1 MKSPILSYLEYLHAE
16 GLQNTAGAPAA
27 YIPELGR
34 VSPDLFG
41 ICLATSDGYVYEV
54 GDSQH
59 PFTIQSISKP
69 FSYGLALM
77 DQGFDAVDA
86 KVDVEPSGEAFNE
99 ISLAPDSGRP
109 RNPMINAG
117 AIVSTSLVAAT
128 ASSTGTNRYD
138 RIRDAYSGFAGRE
151 LSLSQEVFESEQS
164 SGYRNL
170 ALGYLLRSFGIIE
183 EDPAPIVEDYFKQ
196 CSLEVT
202 CYDLSIMA
210 ATLANNGVNPISG
223 KRMLSVDVVERVL
236 SVMGT
241 SGMYDGA
248 GNWVTYV
255 GMPAKSGV
263 GGGII
268 AVLPGQ
274 IGVAV
279 FSPPLD
285 EHGNSVRGVEV
296 CRRLSRDLQMHFVR
310 AGRTGRSAVRC
321 SYSVA
326 DSPSGARRSEESEQ
340 VLSEHG
346 GLARVYELAGD
357 LLFAGAETV
366 VRAVSTLGDEVRYA
380 VLDLLRVD
388 EITEVAKKMI
398 AELHSQMAL
407 VGREL
412 LLVDPE
418 RKLADMDLPPELPPA
433 KVFGSRQDAIEW
445 CEAKILTAY
454 STSFE
459 SPDHARIFDSSLFD
473 GLDHMDAQDLRSRM
487 VEKNFADG
495 EQIISSDEAFRGIFF
510 VVQGQAV
517 ANGSASNGR
526 QLRLTSVNPGATF
539 GESALI
545 SGGVRGVQLTA
556 VGPLETLFLSAEAIA
571 SLEETHKDLA
581 IKLWRALTRGGY
593 ESLDR
598 RLQEV
603 AVRLGG

>member
-16 GLQNTAGAPAA
+16 GKQNTAGAPAA

-34 VSPDLFG
+34 VSPELFG
-41 ICLATSDGYVYEV
+41 ISLATADGYTYEV
-54 GDSQH
+54 GDARH

-69 FSYGLALM
+69 FSYGIALM
-77 DQGFDAVDA
+77 DQGFDAVDR

-99 ISLAPDSGRP
+99 ISLTPGSGRP

-117 AIVSTSLVAAT
+117 AIVSTSLVRPEAA
-128 ASSTGTNRYD
+128 GRYE
-138 RIRDAYSGFAGRE
+138 RIRAAYSGFAGRD

-183 EDPAPIVEDYFKQ
+183 ENPSPIVEDYFKQ

-202 CYDLSIMA
+202 CHDLSIMA

-223 KRMLSVDVVERVL
+223 ERLLTDDVVERVL

-248 GNWVTYV
+248 GNWITHV

-296 CRRLSRDLQMHFVR
+296 CRRLSQDLQMHFVR

-326 DSPSGARRSEESEQ
+326 DSPSGSRRSEESRA
-340 VLSEHG
+340 VLNQHG
-346 GLARVYELAGD
+346 GIARVYELAGD
-357 LLFAGAETV
+357 LLFSGAESV
-366 VRAVSTLGDEVRYA
+366 VRAVSDLEAEVRYV

-388 EITEVAKKMI
+388 EVSEVAKKMI
-398 AELHSQMAL
+398 AELHSRLAL
-407 VGREL
+407 EDREL

-418 RKLADMDLPPELPPA
+418 GKLGDVDLPPELPGA
-433 KVFGSRQDAIEW
+433 RVFGSRQDAIEW
-445 CEAKILTAY
+445 CEAKILTAFG
-454 STSFE
+454 TSFE
-459 SPDHARIFDSSLFD
+459 SPEHARIFESSLFE
-473 GLDHMDAQDLRSRM
+473 GLDHADALDLRSMMLER
-487 VEKNFADG
+487 VFDDG
-495 EQIISSDEAFRGIFF
+495 ERVLGPDESFPGVFF
-510 VVQGQAV
+510 VVQGQV
-517 ANGSASNGR
+517 ISSGTASNGR
-526 QLRLTSVNPGATF
+526 RLRLTSVNPGATF

-545 SGGVRGVQLTA
+545 GARAGGVELTA
-556 VGPLETLFLSAEAIA
+556 VGRLETLFLPATAIA
-571 SLEETHKDLA
+571 ALEEMNKDLA

-603 AVRLGG
+603 AVRLGN

>member
-16 GLQNTAGAPAA
+16 GKQNTAGAPAA

-34 VSPDLFG
+34 VSPELFG
-41 ICLATSDGYVYEV
+41 ISLATADGYTYEV
-54 GDSQH
+54 GDARH

-69 FSYGLALM
+69 FSYGIALM
-77 DQGFDAVDA
+77 DQGFDAVDR

-99 ISLAPDSGRP
+99 ISLTPGSGRP

-117 AIVSTSLVAAT
+117 AIVSTSLVLPEAA
-128 ASSTGTNRYD
+128 GRYE
-138 RIRDAYSGFAGRE
+138 RIRAAYSGFAGRD

-183 EDPAPIVEDYFKQ
+183 EDPSPIVEDYFKQ

-202 CYDLSIMA
+202 CHDLSIMA

-223 KRMLSVDVVERVL
+223 ARLLSDDVVERVL

-248 GNWVTYV
+248 GNWITHV

-296 CRRLSRDLQMHFVR
+296 CRRLSQDLQMHFVR

-326 DSPSGARRSEESEQ
+326 DSPSGSRRSEESRA
-340 VLSEHG
+340 VLNQHG
-346 GLARVYELAGD
+346 GIARVYELAGD
-357 LLFAGAETV
+357 LLFSGAESV
-366 VRAVSTLGDEVRYA
+366 VRAVSDLEAEVRYV

-388 EITEVAKKMI
+388 EVSEVAKKMI
-398 AELHSQMAL
+398 AELHSRLAL
-407 VGREL
+407 EDREL

-418 RKLADMDLPPELPPA
+418 GKLGDVDLPPELPGA
-433 KVFGSRQDAIEW
+433 RVFGSRQDAIEW
-445 CEAKILTAY
+445 CEAKILTAFG
-454 STSFE
+454 TSFE
-459 SPDHARIFDSSLFD
+459 SPEHARIFESSLFE
-473 GLDHMDAQDLRSRM
+473 GLDHADALDLRSMMLER
-487 VEKNFADG
+487 VFDDG
-495 EQIISSDEAFRGIFF
+495 ERVLGPGESFPGVFF
-510 VVQGQAV
+510 VVQGQV
-517 ANGSASNGR
+517 ISSGTASNGR
-526 QLRLTSVNPGATF
+526 RLRLTSVNPGATF

-545 SGGVRGVQLTA
+545 GGRAGGVELTA
-556 VGPLETLFLSAEAIA
+556 VGRLETLFLPAAAIA
-571 SLEETHKDLA
+571 GLEEMNKDLA

-603 AVRLGG
+603 AVRLGN